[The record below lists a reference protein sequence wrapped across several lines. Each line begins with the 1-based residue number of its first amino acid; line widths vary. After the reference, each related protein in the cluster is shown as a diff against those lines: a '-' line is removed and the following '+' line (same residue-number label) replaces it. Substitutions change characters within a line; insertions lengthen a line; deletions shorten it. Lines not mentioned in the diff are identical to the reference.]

1 MSDATIQLIL
11 SGVGVIIWL
20 IRLEGK
26 VLATEKANTE
36 TQKDVD
42 ALRVDHSKIAE
53 DLSRIRESLARIEG
67 SLIARQKLEE

>member
-1 MSDATIQLIL
+1 MNDSTIQVIL
-11 SGVGVIIWL
+11 SGVGLVVWL

-26 VLATEKANTE
+26 VLASEKANTE

-42 ALRVDHSKIAE
+42 ALRIDHSKIAE

-67 SLIARQKLEE
+67 SLIARQREE

>member
-1 MSDATIQLIL
+1 MNESTVQVILAVIGLI
-11 SGVGVIIWL
+11 VWL

-26 VLATEKANTE
+26 VLAAEKANTE

-42 ALRVDHSKIAE
+42 ALRIDHSKIAE

-67 SLIARQKLEE
+67 SLIARQREE

>member
-1 MSDATIQLIL
+1 MNDSMVQIIL
-11 SGVGVIIWL
+11 AGVGLVVWL

-26 VLATEKANTE
+26 VLASEKANAE

-42 ALRVDHSKIAE
+42 ALRIDHSKIAE

-67 SLIARQKLEE
+67 SLIARQREE

>member
-1 MSDATIQLIL
+1 MNDQTIQIVLAV
-11 SGVGVIIWL
+11 VGLVVWL

-26 VLATEKANTE
+26 VLASEKANHE

-42 ALRVDHSKIAE
+42 ALRIDHSKIAE

-67 SLIARQKLEE
+67 SLIARQREE